1 MGGPRAPIRVR
12 PGPTRLRPLNQ
23 SPSRWFATGWPLKY
37 LLVGFPVWWIL
48 GLGTFVFLL
57 VALPMA
63 IELRRWSRVGR
74 LALPPAWWLWMLF
87 LAWKVLGLLVLAET
101 PPGTHGGSV
110 SGRSISIAFSMVAYA
125 SMTITVLYV
134 GNLWGPDATDD
145 QDGDDPAS
153 TAIGHWM
160 SVFFLT
166 VWAGGMLG
174 VVAPGFSFRS
184 PMELLLPDSLASQPY
199 VAALVHPVAAQ
210 VQDVIGVADAR
221 PAAPFGYTNW
231 WGHVV
236 SILLVWFIAVWILTS
251 RGWRR
256 VGLVLIALSTAIPLV
271 LSLNRGVWIGLAVT
285 LVWVVARLLWQRR
298 IAVAAPVLI
307 AGATL
312 LAIVVAS
319 PLGSVIAARLDRGG
333 STSLRAFVA
342 RLSWEAIQHSP
353 VVGYGGNRHSDGSVN
368 SIGAGPTPDCLDCG
382 SVPTGSTGQLW
393 AMLFDHG
400 VVGTIFFF
408 GFFAVILWRYR
419 RARGAVNEAALITV
433 MLVFVYMFFYTTV
446 PVATMLTMI
455 AVGVLWRIDTTRG
468 SEPMTA
474 VSR

>member
-1 MGGPRAPIRVR
+1 MSGPRAPNRVGPR
-12 PGPTRLRPLNQ
+12 PSRLRPLRQ
-23 SPSRWFATGWPLKY
+23 RSSRWFATGWPLKY
-37 LLVGFPVWWIL
+37 LLVGFPVWWSL

-57 VALPMA
+57 VAIPMA
-63 IELRRWSRVGR
+63 IELRRWSRVRR
-74 LALPPAWWLWMLF
+74 LALPPAWWLWALF
-87 LAWKVLGLLVLAET
+87 LAWKVLGLLVLAES
-101 PPGTHGGSV
+101 PPGTHVGSV
-110 SGRSISIAFSMVAYA
+110 SGRSLSIAFSMLAYA

-134 GNLWGPDATDD
+134 GNLRGPDATEDE
-145 QDGDDPAS
+145 DGADSVS
-153 TAIGHWM
+153 TAIGRWM
-160 SVFFLT
+160 GVFFLT

-210 VQDVIGVADAR
+210 VQDVIGIADAR

-236 SILLVWFIAVWILTS
+236 SILIVWFIAAWILRS

-256 VGLVLIALSTAIPLV
+256 VGLVLIAVSTAIPLV

-285 LVWVVARLLWQRR
+285 LVWVVGRLLLQRR
-298 IAVAAPVLI
+298 ATVVAPVVL

-312 LAIVVAS
+312 LAVVVAS
-319 PLGSVIAARLDRGG
+319 PLGSVIAARLDSGG

-342 RLSWEAIQHSP
+342 RLSWAAIQHSP
-353 VVGYGGNRHSDGSVN
+353 VIGYGGNRHANGSIN
-368 SIGAGPTPDCLDCG
+368 SIGTGPTPNCPDCG

-408 GFFAVILWRYR
+408 GFFAVVLWRYR

-433 MLVFVYMFFYTTV
+433 MLVFVYMFFYTTM
-446 PVATMLTMI
+446 PVGTMLTMI
-455 AVGVLWRIDTTRG
+455 AVGVLWRSDTVRAID
-468 SEPMTA
+468 PTA
-474 VSR
+474 RLP